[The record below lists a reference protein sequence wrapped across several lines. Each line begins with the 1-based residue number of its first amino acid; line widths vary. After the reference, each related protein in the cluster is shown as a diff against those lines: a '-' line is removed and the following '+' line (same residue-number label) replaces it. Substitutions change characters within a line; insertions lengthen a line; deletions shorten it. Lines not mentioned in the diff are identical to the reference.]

1 MKFSK
6 YILACGCL
14 CNAGF
19 VAYAGEDAAITEL
32 RESIESLKSQ
42 VIALKAKDEAIEEQ
56 YQTFDK
62 SLTDIKT
69 QITETSQKL
78 GTISQKLEATQTAAP
93 ADSEEN
99 AQIKSKLTE
108 LESSLN
114 EVKTSMPTA
123 EDLTEIKS
131 SLAQAT
137 ASIATL
143 TQDMEAQK
151 TVNEQQTLDLGRS
164 EARLDKI
171 ERSNTTSSVANV
183 AGSLLGSALQGGL
196 GLLSQKLNASSLKE
210 SLANGEPIEELTR
223 DMTPEEKLELEEIK
237 QEIISGQSDQEIQ
250 AKLDSLKSKV
260 AEREEKQRKFPETI
274 FYGIDPFDSSTILHL
289 LNLGRNGDKIDPT
302 AVLENLGISK
312 ERKMSVDY
320 VNTMIDYINLIYDWG
335 QKGAKLK
342 DVADNV
348 KIISGGSPKK
358 VVKSE
363 LLRQTSKNQ
372 SVLPQTAQ
380 QSGFMSGIIKGAGN
394 FVSQALSSIPGNKQA
409 VSALSPSGKNVSI
422 NQNSGNQ
429 MLTQESLSMP
439 IEQQNDTRLNSVY
452 IPDQIVENQS
462 QNERGVQQ
470 TQIESSLN
478 QTNDTLQSQEELN
491 GRNVMQTPASQ
502 TMGANHTEG
511 TDALSQEVFNTQGK
525 ALRNSVS
532 VSNQV
537 IENQIQNER
546 GAQRTQLEGSLNQTN
561 DTLQS
566 QDVRTESQVNQLILP
581 DSVQRKDNA
590 GNMSQVS
597 SPQVMSSDSSIKEPN
612 GSVNQTQVTLAN
624 QAQQSSQMNNQGNI
638 AQTVQSTSSET
649 QRMLNQG
656 IVPNSQTISGNRTSI
671 NQPRSHTGDSQIG
684 TNDILPNRQVNQ
696 GTSIQNPVNSGT
708 QILQRE
714 NSGQNQPILNNQI
727 SESQKNNIPNQMQGI
742 ETSQRLNI
750 QNTTSPASIPANGSN
765 VLVAQNSGTQNQ
777 PSVNTVQRVQ
787 NNQNSMTA
795 QQTVIPTQSAQK
807 SIRDTNMMSLEPD
820 IFDMT
825 VMDVDD
831 NNYYDVTKK
840 KFMRIAKPSS
850 KFPKTMVIQSS
861 VKVNPLDSFAE
872 RAANISG

>member
-14 CNAGF
+14 CNVGF
-19 VAYAGEDAAITEL
+19 AAYAGEDAAITEL

-42 VIALKAKDEAIEEQ
+42 MTALKAKDEAIEEQ
-56 YQTFDK
+56 NQTFDK

-78 GTISQKLEATQTAAP
+78 GTISQKLEATQTASP
-93 ADSEEN
+93 ADSEED

-151 TVNEQQTLDLGRS
+151 TVNEQQTLDLGRN

-183 AGSLLGSALQGGL
+183 AGNLLGTALQGGL
-196 GLLSQKLNASSLKE
+196 GLLSQKLNTNSLKD
-210 SLANGEPIEELTR
+210 SLAKGEPTEELAKG
-223 DMTPEEKLELEEIK
+223 MTPEEKLELEEIK
-237 QEIISGQSDQEIQ
+237 QEIISGKSDQEIQ
-250 AKLDSLKSKV
+250 EKLDSLKSKV
-260 AEREEKQRKFPETI
+260 ADREEKQRKFPETI

-289 LNLGRNGDKIDPT
+289 LNLGRNGDKIDPNSI
-302 AVLENLGISK
+302 LENLGISK
-312 ERKMSVDY
+312 ERKMSADY
-320 VNTMIDYINLIYDWG
+320 LNTMIDYINLIYDWG

-363 LLRQTSKNQ
+363 LLRQTSQNQ
-372 SVLPQTAQ
+372 SVLPETAQ
-380 QSGFMSGIIKGAGN
+380 QSNFMNGVINGVGN
-394 FVSQALSSIPGNKQA
+394 FASQAISAISENGQVVSSMNPAGQ
-409 VSALSPSGKNVSI
+409 NVSI
-422 NQNSGNQ
+422 NQNSGNEG
-429 MLTQESLSMP
+429 LNKEILSGP
-439 IEQQNDTRLNSVY
+439 IEQQRSAQPNSTSVS
-452 IPDQIVENQS
+452 DQIIENQS

-470 TQIESSLN
+470 TQIE
-478 QTNDTLQSQEELN
+478 
-491 GRNVMQTPASQ
+491 
-502 TMGANHTEG
+502 
-511 TDALSQEVFNTQGK
+511 
-525 ALRNSVS
+525 
-532 VSNQV
+532 
-537 IENQIQNER
+537 
-546 GAQRTQLEGSLNQTN
+546 GSLNQTN

-566 QDVRTESQVNQLILP
+566 QGVRTESQVNQLNLP
-581 DSVQRKDNA
+581 DSVQRRDNA
-590 GNMSQVS
+590 RNMAQVS
-597 SPQVMSSDSSIKEPN
+597 NSQVMSPDSSIKKPN
-612 GSVNQTQVTLAN
+612 ESVNQTQVTLAN
-624 QAQQSSQMNNQGNI
+624 QSQQNPQMNNREVNT
-638 AQTVQSTSSET
+638 QTTQSTTSEN

-656 IVPNSQTISGNRTSI
+656 MSPDSQAISDNGSSI
-671 NQPRSHTGDSQIG
+671 NQSENQAGSSQTG
-684 TNDILPNRQVNQ
+684 TNRALPNQQVNQ
-696 GTSIQNPVNSGT
+696 DTNIQNSANSGT
-708 QILQRE
+708 QIVQE
-714 NSGQNQPILNNQI
+714 NNSQNQQILNNQ
-727 SESQKNNIPNQMQGI
+727 STERQQNNSQNQMLKPEKI
-742 ETSQRLNI
+742 QRLNT
-750 QNTTSPASIPANGSN
+750 QNTTSSAGIPTNGRN
-765 VLVAQNSGTQNQ
+765 VLVAQNLGIQNQ
-777 PSVNTVQRVQ
+777 PSVNITQRVQ
-787 NNQNSMTA
+787 NNQNSMNT
-795 QQTVIPTQSAQK
+795 QQTVLPQSMQ
-807 SIRDTNMMSLEPD
+807 SNSRDTNIMNLEPD

-850 KFPKTMVIQSS
+850 RFPKTMVTQSS

>member
-14 CNAGF
+14 CNVGF
-19 VAYAGEDAAITEL
+19 AAYAGEDAAITEL

-42 VIALKAKDEAIEEQ
+42 MTALKAKDEAIEEQ
-56 YQTFDK
+56 NQTFDK

-69 QITETSQKL
+69 QITETSEKL
-78 GTISQKLEATQTAAP
+78 GTISQKLEATQIASP
-93 ADSEEN
+93 ADSEED

-123 EDLTEIKS
+123 EDLTEVKS

-151 TVNEQQTLDLGRS
+151 TVNERQTLDLGRN

-183 AGSLLGSALQGGL
+183 AGNLLGTALQGGL
-196 GLLSQKLNASSLKE
+196 GLLSQKLNTNSLKD
-210 SLANGEPIEELTR
+210 SLAKGEPTEELTKG
-223 DMTPEEKLELEEIK
+223 MTPEEKLELEEIK
-237 QEIISGQSDQEIQ
+237 QEIISGKSDQEIQ
-250 AKLDSLKSKV
+250 EKLDSLKSKV
-260 AEREEKQRKFPETI
+260 ADREEKQRKFPETI

-289 LNLGRNGDKIDPT
+289 LNLGRNGDKIDPN
-302 AVLENLGISK
+302 AILENLGISN
-312 ERKMSVDY
+312 ERKMSTDY
-320 VNTMIDYINLIYDWG
+320 MNTMIDYINLIYDWG

-342 DVADNV
+342 DVAGNV

-363 LLRQTSKNQ
+363 LLRQTSQNQ
-372 SVLPQTAQ
+372 SMLPQTAQ
-380 QSGFMSGIIKGAGN
+380 QSNFMNGIINEVGKFA
-394 FVSQALSSIPGNKQA
+394 SQAISSIPGNGQV
-409 VSALSPSGKNVSI
+409 VSSMNPSGQNVSI
-422 NQNSGNQ
+422 NQNSGNEG
-429 MLTQESLSMP
+429 LNKEILSEP
-439 IEQQNDTRLNSVY
+439 IEQQGSAQPNSTSVS
-452 IPDQIVENQS
+452 DQIIENQS

-478 QTNDTLQSQEELN
+478 QTNTPLQSQ
-491 GRNVMQTPASQ
+491 GRVSEGNVMQTLASQ
-502 TMGANHTEG
+502 VMGTNQTQG
-511 TDALSQEVFNTQGK
+511 TDALSQEVFDTQGK

-561 DTLQS
+561 DTLQP
-566 QDVRTESQVNQLILP
+566 QGVRTESQVNQLNLP

-597 SPQVMSSDSSIKEPN
+597 NPQVMSSDPLINQPYE
-612 GSVNQTQVTLAN
+612 SVNQTQVTLAN
-624 QAQQSSQMNNQGNI
+624 QSQQNPQINNRE
-638 AQTVQSTSSET
+638 ASTQTTQSTTSEN
-649 QRMLNQG
+649 QKMLNQG
-656 IVPNSQTISGNRTSI
+656 IVPNSQTISSNRTSI
-671 NQPRSHTGDSQIG
+671 NQPRNQIG
-684 TNDILPNRQVNQ
+684 NLQTGISKVLPNQQVNQ
-696 GTSIQNPVNSGT
+696 NTNIQNSANSGT
-708 QILQRE
+708 QIVQE
-714 NSGQNQPILNNQI
+714 NNSQNQQILNNQ
-727 SESQKNNIPNQMQGI
+727 STERQQNNSQNQMLEPEKI
-742 ETSQRLNI
+742 QRLNT
-750 QNTTSPASIPANGSN
+750 QNTTSFASIPTNGRN

-777 PSVNTVQRVQ
+777 PSVNIAQRVQ
-787 NNQNSMTA
+787 SNQHSMNT
-795 QQTVIPTQSAQK
+795 QQTVLPQSMQ
-807 SIRDTNMMSLEPD
+807 SNSRDTNIMNLEPD

-850 KFPKTMVIQSS
+850 RFPKTMVTQSR

-872 RAANISG
+872 RAASISG